1 MAEQRFYRLAR
12 THLTNRLVNSMSK
25 YECIKLE
32 TRGNTKIVKF
42 VDERVMDPERIELLG
57 KELLSLGIEEE
68 NTRVVLDFSHVR
80 FFSSAAINKL
90 IVMEKRLRARGGKV
104 GLCQMNNAVRDLFGF
119 TQLDIIFRIHESEQ
133 DAIDALQE

>member
-1 MAEQRFYRLAR
+1 
-12 THLTNRLVNSMSK
+12 MSQ

-32 TRGNTKIVKF
+32 NRDNTKIVKF
-42 VDERVMDPERIELLG
+42 VDARVMDPERIELLG
-57 KELLSLGIEEE
+57 QELLSLGIDEE
-68 NTRVVLDFSHVR
+68 NARVVLDFSDVR

-104 GLCQMNNAVRDLFGF
+104 GLCQMNNTVRDLFGF

-133 DAIDALQE
+133 EAIDAMNE